1 MKKKLIWIGLFI
13 IVILF
18 IAAYLYSQGIIKTN
32 WQWLSMI
39 LAGIAAPFE
48 LIYNWISGKNT
59 QVDKIVNAQKTRIQ
73 NEQNHRIV
81 YDQAII
87 EKEQKIKDLQVKVN
101 VLEDKVD
108 SLNMQKKLVDDN
120 VNKMTDINDL
130 QDAFMEA
137 YGDEK

>member
-1 MKKKLIWIGLFI
+1 MKTKWIWIGLIIIVVLFI
-13 IVILF
+13 IGF
-18 IAAYLYSQGIIKTN
+18 LYSQGIIKTN

-39 LAGIAAPFE
+39 LAGVAGPFK
-48 LIYNWISGKNT
+48 LIYNWIAGKGINA
-59 QVDKIVNAQKTRIQ
+59 DKILRNQSTRIQ
-73 NEQNHRIV
+73 NEKDHRIV

-87 EKEQKIKDLQVKVN
+87 EKEQKIKDLQVQVN
-101 VLEDKVD
+101 ILGDKVD
-108 SLNMQKKLVDDN
+108 SLNMQKKLVNDN

>member
-1 MKKKLIWIGLFI
+1 MKKKLIWIGLLL

-39 LAGIAAPFE
+39 LAGIAAPFQ

-59 QVDKIVNAQKTRIQ
+59 QVDKILDAQKTRVQ
-73 NEQNHRIV
+73 NEQDHRIA